1 MSTACSDDVSE
12 GSHTGVKMT
21 SLYQQKQEM
30 VELESITILSIYITI
45 EREIQSHQTCVQLVK
60 ENQLEA
66 GNPFLRAIMNISFE
80 EKKTLP
86 FA

>member
-12 GSHTGVKMT
+12 GSPTGVKMT

-30 VELESITILSIYITI
+30 VELKSTTIPSIYITI

-60 ENQLEA
+60 ENQLG
-66 GNPFLRAIMNISFE
+66 GNPFLTAIMNISFE
-80 EKKTLP
+80 EKKPYHLP
-86 FA
+86 